1 MRATSWFIS
10 DYHFYHKNVL
20 TYENR
25 PFSDIKEHNQY
36 IIDVNNSL
44 VKENDNLYILGD
56 VSFIESGVKLLE
68 KLNGNKVLILG
79 NHDKPKFTNLY
90 LKYCSKV
97 VSTLNYRNYLLSH
110 IPIHPDSLGRYKG
123 NIHGHLHSKILND
136 FRYLNVSVEQ
146 YNYHPISFEQIKNE
160 LNKKYL
166 IIGL

>member
-90 LKYCSKV
+90 LK
-97 VSTLNYRNYLLSH
+97 
-110 IPIHPDSLGRYKG
+110 
-123 NIHGHLHSKILND
+123 
-136 FRYLNVSVEQ
+136 
-146 YNYHPISFEQIKNE
+146 
-160 LNKKYL
+160 
-166 IIGL
+166 